1 MIVIGVGPASYGSI
15 IRSSQ
20 PGLQAMVVKKQYP
33 GSVCLNVG
41 CIPFKRLLQNIEFP
55 GLPRKKSR
63 TFGFSFDN
71 LRLDYAAAAKRR
83 RQVSNQLIK
92 GVGFLLKK
100 NKKDHYEEEA
110 GFTSPNT
117 LEVNGEDSVEY

>member
-1 MIVIGVGPASYGSI
+1 VIVIGAGPASYGSI

-20 PGLQAMVVKKQYP
+20 PGFQAMVVKKEYP

-41 CIPFKRLLQNIEFP
+41 CIPSKRLLKNVEMAD
-55 GLPRKKSR
+55 LLRKQSR
-63 TFGFSFDN
+63 TFGFSLDN
-71 LRLDYAAAAKRR
+71 LELDYAAAAKRR

-100 NKKDHYEEEA
+100 NKIDHYEEEA

-117 LEVNGEDSVEY
+117 LEVKGEDSGE